1 MATKFL
7 TVAALTFASTILIT
21 AAAGEAQERAQAVN
35 SAADVQQ
42 RLVEE
47 RAIEAVIWGMPIV
60 SQDAQHQASLRDAG
74 AKDNDIVFWSKPSG
88 WKNQTTTPNA
98 SVRYVFVNYNTKT
111 DGPVVLEVPAA
122 VGAGLFGTIVD
133 AWQVPLAHMGPSG
146 QDEGKG
152 GKFLLLPPDYKGE
165 IPAGYFPVHSETYN
179 GFAGFRAIA
188 KTEGAEDVAKALG
201 LIKQTRVYPLSS
213 AANPPQQRFVDI
225 YGKVYDGI
233 VRFDDT
239 FFVSLAKMVNQEPVL
254 PRDKEMLGLLL
265 TLGIEKG
272 KDFQSDA
279 ATQATLKAAAQAA
292 HGWFMQSLLMYGTQ
306 FWPDRKWLV
315 PVSPNGPQTGFKWD
329 TANYFDVDARGIA
342 FFSFNTPPA
351 KLGAATFYLATY
363 VDGQGAKLRG
373 QNTYRLHVPAHVPAK
388 RFWAVR
394 LYELETCSFIR
405 DVASV
410 GVDSYDQKMRRNDDG
425 SVDLYFGPKDPS
437 GRENNW
443 IPTVPGRGY
452 FPWFRFYD
460 PDKPQFDKSWK
471 LPDFEIVK

>member
-1 MATKFL
+1 M
-7 TVAALTFASTILIT
+7 
-21 AAAGEAQERAQAVN
+21 
-35 SAADVQQ
+35 
-42 RLVEE
+42 
-47 RAIEAVIWGMPIV
+47 
-60 SQDAQHQASLRDAG
+60 
-74 AKDNDIVFWSKPSG
+74 
-88 WKNQTTTPNA
+88 
-98 SVRYVFVNYNTKT
+98 
-111 DGPVVLEVPAA
+111 LEVPAA

-306 FWPDRKWLV
+306 FWARPKMACARIAQRPSDRIQMGYRQLLR
-315 PVSPNGPQTGFKWD
+315 
-329 TANYFDVDARGIA
+329 RGCSRNRVLQSQYA
-342 FFSFNTPPA
+342 SGEAGSSDF
-351 KLGAATFYLATY
+351 LWLAT
-363 VDGQGAKLRG
+363 LR
-373 QNTYRLHVPAHVPAK
+373 
-388 RFWAVR
+388 
-394 LYELETCSFIR
+394 
-405 DVASV
+405 
-410 GVDSYDQKMRRNDDG
+410 
-425 SVDLYFGPKDPS
+425 
-437 GRENNW
+437 
-443 IPTVPGRGY
+443 
-452 FPWFRFYD
+452 
-460 PDKPQFDKSWK
+460 
-471 LPDFEIVK
+471 